1 MARKPRATRPVPILI
16 NSEGGTARATG
27 DGLAGEVEK
36 ACKAAGM
43 VANVR
48 LLPGA
53 EMADAIDAA
62 VGQHLIIVGG
72 GDGTLRSAA
81 SAIVRSGAATT
92 LGILPLGTHNHLAKQ
107 LGIPAN
113 LTAAIDVAANGG
125 RRRIDVAEVNGELFL
140 NNASIGL
147 YPLLVRARE
156 AEQERH
162 GLPKWL
168 ANGVAARAVL
178 RRLKHHLLRLE
189 IAGTA
194 QSVRTPL
201 LFVGNNIYSL
211 DGGKVGQRDALD
223 DGKLSIFAVAST
235 TRLSA
240 LWFALRTLAGK
251 ADRDR
256 DFAALATAS
265 ELTVSAHASD
275 LHVALDGELEVLRT
289 PLHFTIRPLALEVAV
304 PA

>member
-1 MARKPRATRPVPILI
+1 MAKQSRATRPVPILI
-16 NSEGGTARATG
+16 NSEGGTARSAG
-27 DGLAGEVEK
+27 KGLADTVEK
-36 ACKAAGM
+36 ACKAAGV
-43 VANVR
+43 VAEVH

-53 EMADAIDAA
+53 EMAEAIDAA
-62 VGQHLIIVGG
+62 VGQPLIIVGG

-81 SAIVRSGAATT
+81 SAIVKAGAKTT

-107 LGIPAN
+107 LAIPAD
-113 LTAAIDVAANGG
+113 LTAAIEVAANGG
-125 RRRIDVAEVNGELFL
+125 RRKIDVAEVNDQLFL

-147 YPLLVRARE
+147 YPMLVRQRE

-178 RRLKHHLLRLE
+178 RRLKHHLLRIE

-201 LFVGNNIYSL
+201 LFVGNNVYSL

-223 DGKLSIFAVAST
+223 DGELSIFAMASA

-240 LWFALRTLAGK
+240 LWFAARTLVGK
-251 ADRDR
+251 ADRER
-256 DFAALATAS
+256 DFAALATAP

-275 LHVALDGELEVLRT
+275 LHVALDGELESLQT
-289 PLHFTIRPLALEVAV
+289 PLHFKIRPLALDVAV

>member
-1 MARKPRATRPVPILI
+1 
-16 NSEGGTARATG
+16 
-27 DGLAGEVEK
+27 LADTVEK
-36 ACKAAGM
+36 ACKAADL
-43 VANVR
+43 VADVQ

-62 VGQHLIIVGG
+62 VGQPLIIVGG

-81 SAIVRSGAATT
+81 SAIVNSGAKTT

-107 LGIPAN
+107 LDIPAD
-113 LTAAIDVAANGG
+113 LTAAIKIAANGG
-125 RRRIDVAEVNGELFL
+125 RRRIDVAEVNEEIFL

-168 ANGVAARAVL
+168 ANGVAARAVF
-178 RRLKHHLLRLE
+178 RRLKHHLLRIE

-194 QSVRTPL
+194 RSVHTPL
-201 LFVGNNIYSL
+201 LFVGNNVYSL

-223 DGKLSIFAVAST
+223 GGELSIFAVAST

-240 LWFALRTLAGK
+240 LWFAARALVGR
-251 ADRDR
+251 ADPDR
-256 DFAALATAS
+256 DFAALATAG
-265 ELTVSAHASD
+265 ELTVSAHSSD
-275 LHVALDGELEVLRT
+275 LHVALDGELEALRT
-289 PLHFTIRPLALEVAV
+289 PLHFKIRPQALEVAV
-304 PA
+304 PD

>member
-1 MARKPRATRPVPILI
+1 MANQLPTTRPVPILI
-16 NSEGGTARATG
+16 NREGGTARS
-27 DGLAGEVEK
+27 AGEDLADTVET
-36 ACKAAGM
+36 ACKAVGM
-43 VANVR
+43 VADIQ

-53 EMADAIDAA
+53 EMGAAIDAA
-62 VGQHLIIVGG
+62 IGQPLIVVGG

-81 SAIVRSGAATT
+81 SAIVKAGAATT

-107 LGIPAN
+107 LVIPADIA
-113 LTAAIDVAANGG
+113 AAIEVAANGR
-125 RRRIDVAEVNGELFL
+125 RRRIDVAEVNDTIFL

-147 YPLLVRARE
+147 YPLLVRTRE

-178 RRLKHHLLRLE
+178 RRLKHHLLRID
-189 IAGTA
+189 IAGTE

-201 LFVGNNIYSL
+201 LFVGNNVYSL

-223 DGKLSIFAVAST
+223 DGELSIFAVAST

-240 LWFALRTLAGK
+240 LWFALRTLAGR
-251 ADRDR
+251 ADPDR
-256 DFAALATAS
+256 DFAALATAR
-265 ELTVSAHASD
+265 ELAVSAHSSD
-275 LHVALDGELEVLRT
+275 LHVALDGELEALQS